1 MQIPLQQTVAP
12 RLSSLLL
19 LRLNQPDT
27 HVRVVRGG
35 PDPCGFRRLFQEK
48 VGGPRISEFFSRSA
62 VSLVTAKGEPR
73 EVE

>member
-48 VGGPRISEFFSRSA
+48 VGGPRNLRILFTQRCESRHSQGRA
-62 VSLVTAKGEPR
+62 P
-73 EVE
+73 